1 MSDTTQVIVQE
12 VTKASPA
19 IAVQGVQ
26 LFGVQISDVVH
37 ICTLIYLGLQGAY
50 LLWKWIREV
59 CNNE

>member
-26 LFGVQISDVVH
+26 LFGMQINDVVQ
-37 ICTLIYLGLQGAY
+37 ICTLVYLGLQGAY
-50 LLWKWIREV
+50 LLWKWIREA
-59 CNNE
+59 CKDE

>member
-26 LFGVQISDVVH
+26 LFGMQINDVVQ
-37 ICTLIYLGLQGAY
+37 ICTLVYLFMQGIYLI
-50 LLWKWIREV
+50 WKWIREALKD
-59 CNNE
+59 E

>member
-26 LFGVQISDVVH
+26 LFGMQINDVVQ
-37 ICTLIYLGLQGAY
+37 ICTLVYLVMQGVY
-50 LLWKWIREV
+50 LIWKWVREALKD
-59 CNNE
+59 E